1 MKYSKMFVKTLK
13 TAPSAADAA
22 NHRLLVQAGFVRQ
35 VMAGV
40 YSYLPLGLRVL
51 NKISKIVRE
60 EMDSIDAQ
68 EVLMPILHPSA
79 LWKQTGG
86 WEKIDVLFKVK
97 SRTDREYAL
106 AQSNE
111 ETVTPLA
118 KEWIHSAKDLPLA
131 IYHINWKF
139 RDELRS
145 KSGIM
150 RGREFL
156 MKDMY
161 SFHATQEDFDKFYAK
176 AKVAYMNVYKRLG
189 LVAKAT
195 EASGGAFTEK
205 VSYEFEVLTDA
216 GEAPVLYCDK
226 CDYCVNVDDI
236 KTYKLGDECPI
247 CHKDNLK
254 SAMASEVGNVF
265 DLGTKYSKAFELSI
279 NDSEGNKIFPIMG
292 CYGIGISRT
301 MGVIVEKFN
310 DERGIVWPASI
321 APFTV
326 HLCSLNTND
335 EAVIKKADAIYESLI
350 KAGIEVLYDERT
362 DVGAGQ
368 KLGEADMIGCPIRA
382 VVSTKTGDQIE
393 VKMRSEKD
401 SKLVSLEELVGIA
414 ESLR

>member
-13 TAPSAADAA
+13 TAPSAADTA

-51 NKISKIVRE
+51 NKISNIVRE
-60 EMDSIDAQ
+60 EMDTIEAQ

-86 WEKIDVLFKVK
+86 WDKIDVLFKVK

-335 EAVIKKADAIYESLI
+335 ETVIKKTDAIYESLT

-393 VKMRSEKD
+393 VKMRSEKEA
-401 SKLVSLEELVGIA
+401 KMMSLEELINTCKV
-414 ESLR
+414 